1 MTVKM
6 PAIETPPD
14 SEARAARLL
23 NITSY
28 VAKQLATRFAAF
40 EITTQAGAGTP
51 TFAEGDRPC
60 WSVPLILTMPDRG
73 SIGEIGEVLVD
84 AMTGEVLAD
93 SQDVGRL
100 CDNADRIAQR
110 PAL

>member
-1 MTVKM
+1 MAAMV
-6 PAIETPPD
+6 PVIETPT
-14 SEARAARLL
+14 RADASPAAPL
-23 NITSY
+23 NISAY
-28 VAKQLATRFAAF
+28 VAKQLASRFGAF

-51 TFAEGDRPC
+51 VFADGDRPC

-73 SIGEIGEVLVD
+73 PIGRIGEVLVD

-93 SQDVGRL
+93 AQDVGRL
-100 CDNADRIAQR
+100 CDHADRIAQR